1 MVWYNPPYCKLS
13 NINVGK
19 RFIDL
24 VYKCFPEQ
32 HPLRKIC
39 NKSNLKISYSCC
51 KNIDRIISTQN
62 SIKLQKHLEKE
73 NRPQTDKE
81 KPGCSCTGGEKCPLN
96 GQCNTENVV
105 YLAELKIREQPEFK
119 RYYIGISK
127 RDWKSRYRVHKRTL
141 LNEKTENPT
150 SLSRKFW
157 ELKREKKTPWVSWS
171 ILTIASTPKN
181 LKEACQ
187 LCLEEK
193 KNILMFPNPRLLL
206 NQRNEM
212 TSRCPHV
219 RDITTSPND

>member
-1 MVWYNPPYCKLS
+1 MTP
-13 NINVGK
+13 
-19 RFIDL
+19 
-24 VYKCFPEQ
+24 
-32 HPLRKIC
+32 
-39 NKSNLKISYSCC
+39 KISWV
-51 KNIDRIISTQN
+51 STIPN
-62 SIKLQKHLEKE
+62 L
-73 NRPQTDKE
+73 R
-81 KPGCSCTGGEKCPLN
+81 
-96 GQCNTENVV
+96 
-105 YLAELKIREQPEFK
+105 

-127 RDWKSRYRVHKRTL
+127 GAWKDRYYVHARTL
-141 LNEKTENPT
+141 RDEGSDNQT

-157 ELKREKKTPWVSWS
+157 ELKHEKKTPWVSWS